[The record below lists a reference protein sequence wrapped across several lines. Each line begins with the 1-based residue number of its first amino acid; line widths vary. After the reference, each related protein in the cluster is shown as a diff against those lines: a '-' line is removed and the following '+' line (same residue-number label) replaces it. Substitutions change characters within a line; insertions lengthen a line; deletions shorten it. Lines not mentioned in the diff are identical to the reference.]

1 MNPPSSKRT
10 SATSHN
16 GRGAGSTGTR
26 SPCRSNSEGVGNSA
40 SKNSLFSLS
49 TRSVAFTFSSF
60 TAMNFVCR
68 RRALFS
74 PLTASASVAISTYVV
89 TARSFSS
96 VKRTLN
102 GKRLCTPP
110 TASAHAL
117 YRAKV
122 TRGRRRVTR
131 VYWYCG
137 DENSSVDSSS
147 GTRQSSSA
155 RVLLRLR
162 PAHLAHSS
170 FTLSLCRIAA
180 SVRTSFSLRIPSW
193 SVSMNFTH
201 SPS

>member
-10 SATSHN
+10 SATSHS
-16 GRGAGSTGTR
+16 GRGAGSTGAR

-147 GTRQSSSA
+147 VCCYASGPLTSLTPRSRCRCAGSP
-155 RVLLRLR
+155 
-162 PAHLAHSS
+162 PAFAPRSRS
-170 FTLSLCRIAA
+170 GFRRGPCR
-180 SVRTSFSLRIPSW
+180 
-193 SVSMNFTH
+193 
-201 SPS
+201 